1 MSLMFQPLKKYAEF
15 TGRARRSEYWLFTLF
30 VFIVEVA
37 YFILSG
43 VTGNFGGMSGTGQY
57 NAIGLV
63 LTGLYVIFILAI
75 LIPGIAVGFR
85 RLHDTDRSAWWLLIG
100 FIPLIGG
107 IVLLVF
113 NILPG
118 TVGANRF
125 GPDPKTT
132 STDTAAVFS

>member
-30 VFIVEVA
+30 IVIVEVV

-43 VTGNFGGMSGTGQY
+43 VTGNLAGAAGTGQF
-57 NAIGLV
+57 NPIGMV
-63 LTGLYVIFILAI
+63 LAGLYVLFILAI
-75 LIPGIAVGFR
+75 LVPSIAVGFR
-85 RLHDTDRSAWWLLIG
+85 RLHDTNRSAWWLLIA

-107 IVLLVF
+107 IVLLIF